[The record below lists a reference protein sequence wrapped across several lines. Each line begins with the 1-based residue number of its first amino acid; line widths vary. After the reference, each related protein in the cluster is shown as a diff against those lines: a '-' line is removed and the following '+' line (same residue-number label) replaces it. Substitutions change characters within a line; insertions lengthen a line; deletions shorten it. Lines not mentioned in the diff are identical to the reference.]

1 MCLFGRAPEWEE
13 DVTFANRR
21 HGRKQRTR
29 ITETTISR
37 SPKYV
42 PPRPRSPSPIIKPP
56 TPPPKSPTPKPI
68 VPSPPSQPTIE
79 LVSVE
84 EDRSTTTGP
93 RSSRVSVSKKSRHGS
108 RGGEEVYI
116 ERERVRER
124 LTPPEP
130 EYNTFRYVE
139 APMPPRVERR
149 GDEGLEER
157 VEKKRSRSITY
168 QTNPRTS
175 GRLTER
181 ERVVVED
188 GGRRR
193 EYYRKP

>member
-1 MCLFGRAPEWEE
+1 M
-13 DVTFANRR
+13 
-21 HGRKQRTR
+21 
-29 ITETTISR
+29 
-37 SPKYV
+37 
-42 PPRPRSPSPIIKPP
+42 
-56 TPPPKSPTPKPI
+56 
-68 VPSPPSQPTIE
+68 
-79 LVSVE
+79 
-84 EDRSTTTGP
+84 
-93 RSSRVSVSKKSRHGS
+93 
-108 RGGEEVYI
+108 YI